1 MPGTAGSSSSSSWC
15 PWAGAP
21 GRSGRT
27 DGVWRGWE
35 CWPETR
41 AGAGL
46 VREEC
51 WPPPG
56 LALSTGSVSWG
67 RAGFRKQREEETRS
81 SPETFRPKSEVAF
94 VGWP

>member
-56 LALSTGSVSWG
+56 LALSTGSVSW
-67 RAGFRKQREEETRS
+67 AGLGLGNIPRR
-81 SPETFRPKSEVAF
+81 
-94 VGWP
+94 G